1 MLPSLLLVCHATFPL
16 RIEWQRREGGGLHEM
31 DGPGAELLGDRGRPA
46 AAGLGV
52 PTVVAAA
59 PCAVPDRKP
68 TQGVFCRKSIKPGH
82 EYLKEHK
89 IYPNVSMENLAV
101 RWKDTV

>member
-1 MLPSLLLVCHATFPL
+1 MCYPASFWYVTPPS
-16 RIEWQRREGGGLHEM
+16 
-31 DGPGAELLGDRGRPA
+31 
-46 AAGLGV
+46 
-52 PTVVAAA
+52 

-89 IYPNVSMENLAV
+89 IYPNVSMETLPFDGRIRYNIAIKRRQKKSVLWRTYHCNINIAKNKRV
-101 RWKDTV
+101 YPFVVGLTPNDNG

>member
-1 MLPSLLLVCHATFPL
+1 MCYLASFWYVTPPS
-16 RIEWQRREGGGLHEM
+16 
-31 DGPGAELLGDRGRPA
+31 
-46 AAGLGV
+46 
-52 PTVVAAA
+52 